1 MASLFGRRLA
11 LRIGVDVAEGENFTF
26 TGITGEALDAASP
39 VSTILAVKRNYNSSG
54 FVFRDCPIQ
63 SGNSVIVRFYAIGET
78 L

>member
-39 VSTILAVKRNYNSSG
+39 VSTTLVVKRDWKLPYLA
-54 FVFRDCPIQ
+54 FRNFP
-63 SGNSVIVRFYAIGET
+63 N
-78 L
+78 